1 MTRNLNYPI
10 GGEFWFEDKFQDKNI
25 SNDIESQGLLLS
37 GGDSAIRF
45 ILNEISFKNDEVIAL
60 PSYLCPTIVK
70 LIEKVN
76 IKYKFYNINE
86 HLSIDM

>member
-1 MTRNLNYPI
+1 MTRNFKYPI

-25 SNDIESQGLLLS
+25 FNDIESQGVLLS

-45 ILNEISFKNDEVIAL
+45 ILNEISFKSHEVIAL

-70 LIEKVN
+70 LI
-76 IKYKFYNINE
+76 
-86 HLSIDM
+86 D